1 MRVITGIRATI
12 LSVWY
17 SIYDIIDGFSQ
28 SFSHKVTPF
37 AYFEN
42 KEIFY
47 PTHLLIKDV
56 DIIIILPNT
65 DFIHCWLA
73 IFT

>member
-17 SIYDIIDGFSQ
+17 SLYDIIDGFSQ
-28 SFSHKVTPF
+28 SFPHKVTPF
-37 AYFEN
+37 ADFEN

-47 PTHLLIKDV
+47 PTHLLIKDL
-56 DIIIILPNT
+56 DIIILPNT
-65 DFIHCWLA
+65 NFIRGWLA

>member
-1 MRVITGIRATI
+1 MSDI

-17 SIYDIIDGFSQ
+17 SLDDIIEGFSQ
-28 SFSHKVTPF
+28 SFSHNITPF
-37 AYFEN
+37 ADFEN

-47 PTHLLIKDV
+47 PTDLLINNLD
-56 DIIIILPNT
+56 IIILPNT
-65 DFIHCWLA
+65 DFIHGCLA